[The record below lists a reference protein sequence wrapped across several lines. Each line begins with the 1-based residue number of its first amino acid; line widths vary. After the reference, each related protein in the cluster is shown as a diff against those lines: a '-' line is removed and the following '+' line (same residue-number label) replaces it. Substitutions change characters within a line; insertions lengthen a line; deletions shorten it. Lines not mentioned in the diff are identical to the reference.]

1 MKKSILA
8 SVAMVLMVLLSS
20 PMSGRSANPVA
31 VDVLYMNHGPLR
43 PTVEQI
49 RQILSGYGNKVS
61 SSWYDFE
68 SKEGEKFMAQK
79 GLKQH
84 VPLVIWVDGKSTVS
98 VAGRDVQLMGFP
110 SGSGPAAFQG
120 KWTMEDLRGA
130 LDQLTDKK

>member
-1 MKKSILA
+1 MK
-8 SVAMVLMVLLSS
+8 SS
-20 PMSGRSANPVA
+20 TLRSAAVVILVVLSFPVIASSASPVA
-31 VDVLYMNHGPLR
+31 VDILYMNHGPLR

-49 RQILSGYGNKVS
+49 RQVLSEYGDKVS

-79 GLKQH
+79 GIRQH
-84 VPLVIWVDGKSTVS
+84 IPLVIWLNGKSTV
-98 VAGRDVQLMGFP
+98 AIEGRDVQLMGFP

-120 KWTMEDLRGA
+120 KWTLADLRQA

>member
-8 SVAMVLMVLLSS
+8 NVAVAALVLLSS
-20 PMSGRSANPVA
+20 PITGRSASPVM

-49 RQILSGYGNKVS
+49 KQVLSGYGEKVS

-79 GLKQH
+79 GIRQH
-84 VPLVIWVDGKSTVS
+84 IPLVIWVNGKPTVS
-98 VAGRDVQLMGFP
+98 VEGKDVQLMGFP
-110 SGSGPAAFQG
+110 SGSGPAPFQG
-120 KWTMEDLRGA
+120 KWTMEDLRKA

>member
-8 SVAMVLMVLLSS
+8 NVAVAALVLLSS
-20 PMSGRSANPVA
+20 PITGRSASPVV
-31 VDVLYMNHGPLR
+31 VDILYMNHGPLR

-49 RQILSGYGNKVS
+49 KQVLSGYGEKVS

-79 GLKQH
+79 GIRQH
-84 VPLVIWVDGKSTVS
+84 IPLVIWVNGKPTVS
-98 VAGRDVQLMGFP
+98 VEGKDVQLMGFP
-110 SGSGPAAFQG
+110 SGSGPASFQG
-120 KWTMEDLRGA
+120 KWTMEDLRKA

>member
-8 SVAMVLMVLLSS
+8 SVAMALLVLLSF
-20 PMSGRSANPVA
+20 PITGRSANPVS
-31 VDVLYMNHGPLR
+31 VEILYMNHGPLR

-49 RQILSGYGNKVS
+49 KQILLGYGDKVS
-61 SSWYDFE
+61 SSWHDFE
-68 SKEGEKFMAQK
+68 STEGERFMAQK

-120 KWTMEDLRGA
+120 KWTMEDLRRA

>member
-8 SVAMVLMVLLSS
+8 SVAMALLVLLSF
-20 PMSGRSANPVA
+20 PTIGRSASPVT
-31 VDVLYMNHGPLR
+31 VEILYMNHGPLR

-49 RQILSGYGNKVS
+49 RQVLSGYGDKIR

-68 SKEGEKFMAQK
+68 SKEGERFMAQK

-84 VPLVIWVDGKSTVS
+84 IPLVIWVNGKSAVS
-98 VAGRDVQLMGFP
+98 VEGKDVQLMGFP

-120 KWTMEDLRGA
+120 KWTTEDLRKA

>member
-1 MKKSILA
+1 MKKSVLA
-8 SVAMVLMVLLSS
+8 NVAVAALVLLSY
-20 PMSGRSANPVA
+20 PITGRSASPVV

-49 RQILSGYGNKVS
+49 KQVLSGYGEKVS

-79 GLKQH
+79 GIRQH
-84 VPLVIWVDGKSTVS
+84 IPLVIWVNGKPTVS
-98 VAGRDVQLMGFP
+98 VEGKDVQLMGFP
-110 SGSGPAAFQG
+110 SGSGPAPFQG
-120 KWTMEDLRGA
+120 KWTMEDLRKA

>member
-1 MKKSILA
+1 MKKLIL
-8 SVAMVLMVLLSS
+8 SCVAVAILVLLSF
-20 PMSGRSANPVA
+20 PITGRSASPVM
-31 VDVLYMNHGPLR
+31 VDILYMNHGPLR

-49 RQILSGYGNKVS
+49 RKVLSGYGDKIS

-68 SKEGEKFMAQK
+68 SKEGERFMAQK

-84 VPLVIWVDGKSTVS
+84 IPLVIWVNGKPAVS
-98 VAGRDVQLMGFP
+98 VEGKDVQLMGFP

-120 KWTMEDLRGA
+120 KWTMEDLRKA

>member
-8 SVAMVLMVLLSS
+8 NVAVAALVLLSS
-20 PMSGRSANPVA
+20 PITGRSASPVV

-49 RQILSGYGNKVS
+49 KQVLSGYGEKVS

-79 GLKQH
+79 GIRQH
-84 VPLVIWVDGKSTVS
+84 IPLVIWVNGKPTVS
-98 VAGRDVQLMGFP
+98 VEGKDVQLMGFP
-110 SGSGPAAFQG
+110 SGSGPAPFQG
-120 KWTMEDLRGA
+120 KWTMEDLRKA

>member
-8 SVAMVLMVLLSS
+8 NVAVAALVLLSS
-20 PMSGRSANPVA
+20 PITGRSASPVV

-49 RQILSGYGNKVS
+49 KQVLSGYGEKVS

-79 GLKQH
+79 GIRQH
-84 VPLVIWVDGKSTVS
+84 IPLVIWVNGKPTVS
-98 VAGRDVQLMGFP
+98 VEGKDVQLMGFP
-110 SGSGPAAFQG
+110 SGSGPASFQG
-120 KWTMEDLRGA
+120 KWTMEDLRKA

>member
-1 MKKSILA
+1 MKKCIL
-8 SVAMVLMVLLSS
+8 SFVVVAVLVSLSL
-20 PMSGRSANPVA
+20 PITGQSANPVV

-49 RQILSGYGNKVS
+49 KQVLSGYGDKVN

-68 SKEGEKFMAQK
+68 SKEGERFMAQK
-79 GLKQH
+79 GIRQH
-84 VPLVIWVDGKSTVS
+84 VPLVIWVNGKPAVS
-98 VAGRDVQLMGFP
+98 VEGKDVQLMGFP

-120 KWTMEDLRGA
+120 KWTMEDLRKA

>member
-8 SVAMVLMVLLSS
+8 SVAMALLVLLSF
-20 PMSGRSANPVA
+20 PIIGRSASPVT
-31 VDVLYMNHGPLR
+31 VEILYMNHGPLR

-49 RQILSGYGNKVS
+49 KQILLGYKEKVS

-68 SKEGEKFMAQK
+68 SKEGEKFMTQK

-84 VPLVIWVDGKSTVS
+84 IPLVIWVNGKPAVS
-98 VAGRDVQLMGFP
+98 VEGKDVQLMGFP

-120 KWTMEDLRGA
+120 KWTMEDLRKA

>member
-8 SVAMVLMVLLSS
+8 SVAVAALLLLSS
-20 PMSGRSANPVA
+20 PITGRSASPVV
-31 VDVLYMNHGPLR
+31 VDILYMNHGPLR

-49 RQILSGYGNKVS
+49 KQVLSGYGEKVS

-79 GLKQH
+79 GIRQH
-84 VPLVIWVDGKSTVS
+84 IPLVIWVNGKPTVS
-98 VAGRDVQLMGFP
+98 VEGKDVQLMGFP
-110 SGSGPAAFQG
+110 SGSGPAPFQG
-120 KWTMEDLRGA
+120 KWTMEDLRKA